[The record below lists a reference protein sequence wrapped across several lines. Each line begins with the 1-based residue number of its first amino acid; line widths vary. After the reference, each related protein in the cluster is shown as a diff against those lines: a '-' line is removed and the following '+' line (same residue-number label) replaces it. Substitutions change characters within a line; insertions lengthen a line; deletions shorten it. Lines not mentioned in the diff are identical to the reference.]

1 MRGLG
6 LIDAS
11 LVALFLALTFLLG
24 IFPLKDADF
33 YWHLRTG
40 DLIRKTGQIPR
51 VDFYTFTR
59 AGTPWIDLHWV
70 FQVGISA
77 LYEYGGVPALT
88 LAKAVITSLAVF
100 LLLTARRRSWPIWA
114 MVLAWLPALLVLGGR
129 MYVRPET
136 LSLLYLA
143 IDLAIVTRWDRYPAL
158 AWALPLVQVA
168 WVNSHGLFVL
178 GPIIVGFALVDAV
191 LRRGAFAAEHN
202 RWWKTVVPACVVA
215 GLACLVNPY
224 GLRGA
229 IYPLELAGTMS
240 NPIFSKSI
248 AELTPI
254 PLFIKQAGFSNV
266 PMQLHLVTMA
276 LGALSFLIPL
286 AWLAWVRLRGPGS
299 APPGRR

>member
-1 MRGLG
+1 M
-6 LIDAS
+6 
-11 LVALFLALTFLLG
+11 
-24 IFPLKDADF
+24 
-33 YWHLRTG
+33 
-40 DLIRKTGQIPR
+40 
-51 VDFYTFTR
+51 
-59 AGTPWIDLHWV
+59 
-70 FQVGISA
+70 
-77 LYEYGGVPALT
+77 
-88 LAKAVITSLAVF
+88 ITCLAVF

-136 LSLLYLA
+136 LSLLYLS
-143 IDLAIVTRWDRYPAL
+143 IDLAIISRWDRYPAL

-191 LRRGAFAAEHN
+191 LRRGAFAAERS
-202 RWWKTVVPACVVA
+202 RWWKTVVPACAVV

-254 PLFIKQAGFSNV
+254 PLFIKRSGLGNV

-276 LGALSFLIPL
+276 LGALSFLIPIGL
-286 AWLAWVRLRGPGS
+286 AGLGASAWRRGRIPRETVSPPRARGPGTAGARLPAS
-299 APPGRR
+299 LGIAQVWQAGRGRSGTQEERQGVPPGR